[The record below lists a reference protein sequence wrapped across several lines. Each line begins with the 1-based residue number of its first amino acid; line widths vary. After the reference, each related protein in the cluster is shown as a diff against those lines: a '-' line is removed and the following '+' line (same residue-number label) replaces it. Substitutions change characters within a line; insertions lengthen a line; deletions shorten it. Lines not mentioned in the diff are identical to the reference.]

1 MSEHTIVNP
10 VFSASEKMQLEY
22 CASVVRLGPV
32 TPVPD
37 SDHLGMTEVEGQP
50 IVVDRFSTKEGD
62 VMVYCMN
69 ETMLNLKFLAVNN
82 QFDISERVQNANAKE
97 VCALY
102 DEDGSDEAK
111 AKAKAMCGFFNKHG
125 RVKMVKLRGQ
135 YSMGFLT
142 SLESIV
148 KWHPEI
154 TPDVLE
160 DATARAPFN
169 FDTVC
174 GELFLK
180 VYMPPLPENRHHGGS
195 GPVKGRPRFK
205 QYIDGTVPFHYHTDP
220 LNKSMS
226 DIYPDQDI
234 VVTPKL
240 HGTSAIYGNVR
251 IRRHMPKTIIS
262 RICQRRLKKH
272 AWRNDR
278 EKEFLLSKARRSAE
292 CYGYIACSRK
302 IVLNAHEG
310 ANVRGEYGWILDNLI
325 KACRLPED
333 TVVYG
338 EITGYK
344 PGATSMI
351 QKGYAYGSKTG
362 RCTFWPYRIVTPE
375 GEWTM
380 DRVVRQAA
388 EWRKALPEDKRDLI
402 GVLPVLY
409 KGKAGD
415 MYPEWKPAAG
425 ENALLEWRDHFL
437 HAVMNDKDRLG
448 MELKEPLNG
457 GKEYREGV
465 VFRVGDKKIAYK
477 QKCLNFSA
485 AEGKRVDKGEID
497 YEMEEGYAEA

>member
-1 MSEHTIVNP
+1 MSEHTTVNP
-10 VFSASEKMQLEY
+10 VFFASKDMQLEY

-37 SDHLGMTEVEGQP
+37 SDHLGVTEVEGQP

-82 QFDISERVQNANAKE
+82 QFDISERAQNANAKE

-102 DEDGSDEAK
+102 DDDGSDEAK

-154 TPDVLE
+154 TPDVLD
-160 DATARAPFN
+160 DAAARAPFN

-174 GELFLK
+174 GDLFLK
-180 VYMPPLPENRHHGGS
+180 VYMPPAPEVRHHGGS
-195 GPVKGRPRFK
+195 GPVNGKPRFK

-220 LNKSMS
+220 LNKSMA

-240 HGTSAIYGNVR
+240 HGTSAIYGHVQINKKAR
-251 IRRHMPKTIIS
+251 KTIIS
-262 RICQRRLKKH
+262 RICSYRLRTGRWQTFSEKMLYKRHVAKKGVGH
-272 AWRNDR
+272 
-278 EKEFLLSKARRSAE
+278 
-292 CYGYIACSRK
+292 GYIACSRK

-310 ANVRGEYGWILDNLI
+310 VHPRGEYGWILDNLI
-325 KACRLPED
+325 KAVKLPEGMI
-333 TVVYG
+333 VYG

-351 QKGYAYGSKTG
+351 QKGYAYGSKSG

-380 DRVVRQAA
+380 DRVVKKAA
-388 EWRKALPEDKRDLI
+388 EWKKALPDDRKDLV

-485 AEGKRVDKGEID
+485 TETKRVDKGEID
-497 YEMEEGYAEA
+497 DEMLEGYAEA